1 MQGARPLQN
10 RNNLLNRIFITRERM
25 TLCLTNAKL
34 KEKLVSPLL
43 TYYNKNKHSWL
54 YHLLGIGLRLYCTK
68 EKAFSKAR
76 AKKVR
81 MNHEQCRKQ
90 TKNAPRTSIPFEKY
104 RCPAYCYDIRYNRTS
119 ESKRHRSTCKMKE

>member
-1 MQGARPLQN
+1 
-10 RNNLLNRIFITRERM
+10 M

-68 EKAFSKAR
+68 EKPRARRGEKSRLFSDFFQSI
-76 AKKVR
+76 
-81 MNHEQCRKQ
+81 N
-90 TKNAPRTSIPFEKY
+90 KNLITGIGAQNSYFIVGSYPI
-104 RCPAYCYDIRYNRTS
+104 
-119 ESKRHRSTCKMKE
+119 KEGL